1 MIILR
6 KRLLI
11 TQWAALYFLI
21 AGISIIQLVD
31 QKPVLI
37 IKSHEQNR
45 LLGFGA
51 ILCGCVLSGFTGVY
65 FEKILKRADISVWM
79 RNVQMSLLSIPLGLA
94 TCLVSDF
101 NNVKMN
107 GFFHGYDWYVIYLVL
122 LQACGGL
129 LIGLVM
135 RYADNILKGFA
146 TSLSIILSCV
156 ASVYLFEFNLTVQF
170 AIGVGIVI
178 GSTYLYGHVPKLQ
191 ETPTGISNK
200 SFDQEEDVEKA
211 AEQTIKIQDKIE
223 RDQEIRVKY

>member
-37 IKSHEQNR
+37 IIKSHEQNR

-51 ILCGCVLSGFTGVY
+51 ILCGCVLSGFTGIY

-79 RNVQMSLLSIPLGLA
+79 RNVQMSLLSVPLGLA

-101 NNVKMN
+101 NNVRMK

-129 LIGLVM
+129 LTGLVM

-146 TSLSIILSCV
+146 TSLSIIISCIV
-156 ASVYLFEFNLTVQF
+156 SVYLFDFNLTVQF
-170 AIGVGIVI
+170 VIGVGIVI
-178 GSTYLYGHVPKLQ
+178 GSTYLYGHVPKPQ
-191 ETPTGISNK
+191 ETPIGISNK
-200 SFDQEEDVEKA
+200 KMLNSFEQEYVEKA
-211 AEQTIKIQDKIE
+211 TEHTI
-223 RDQEIRVKY
+223 EI